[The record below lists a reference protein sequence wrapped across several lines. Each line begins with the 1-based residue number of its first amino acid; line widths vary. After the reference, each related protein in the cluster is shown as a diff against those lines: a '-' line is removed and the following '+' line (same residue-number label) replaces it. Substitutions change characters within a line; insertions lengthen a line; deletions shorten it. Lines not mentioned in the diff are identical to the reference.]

1 MARNLVTI
9 KDVVNDFLLGL
20 SEDDYASNVTDYQ
33 IHNLALR
40 GAREMGFDIMK
51 RVKSVKM
58 TVNTA
63 LNTVDLPDDFVDFL
77 RIGAVGSDGLFYAFK
92 ENKNINIAQTYALD
106 ANGNP
111 IDSDSDGVYDREDA
125 RDVTNLSSNTNDTAD
140 NFINARY
147 LYDATEGKF
156 YGYGGAKAQGEFR
169 INYEQNRI
177 ELPTVGAIKE
187 NVWVEYIADIAR
199 EKNPCVHVYT
209 EEALRQYI
217 YMRIIER
224 KTNVPA
230 VEKQRARQEYF
241 NEFRRAKARLNSFS
255 KEEAMFVIRKNTKQS
270 PKY

>member
-9 KDVVNDFLLGL
+9 KEVVNDFLLGL
-20 SEDDYASNVTDYQ
+20 SEDDYASNVTDY
-33 IHNLALR
+33 HVYNLALR

-51 RVKSVKM
+51 RVKSLKM
-58 TVNTA
+58 DVNTA
-63 LNTVDLPDDFVDFL
+63 LNTVNLPDDFVDFV
-77 RIGAVGSDGLFYAFK
+77 RVGAIGSDGLFYAFK
-92 ENKNINIAQTYALD
+92 ENKNINIAQTYTLD

-111 IDSDSDGVYDREDA
+111 IDSDNDGVYDREDA
-125 RDVTNLSSNTNDTAD
+125 RNVTRSSSNTNDTAD

-156 YGYGGAKAQGEFR
+156 YGYGGAKAVGEFR

-177 ELPTVGAIKE
+177 ELPTGTSE
-187 NVWVEYIADIAR
+187 EEVWVEYIADIAR

-217 YMRIIER
+217 YMKIVER
-224 KTNVPA
+224 KANVPA
-230 VEKQRARQEYF
+230 IEKQRARAEYF

>member
-9 KDVVNDFLLGL
+9 TDVVNDFLLSI
-20 SEDDYASNVTDYQ
+20 SEDDYVSNATDYH
-33 IHNLALR
+33 IRNLALR

-51 RVKSVKM
+51 RIKSLKLD
-58 TVNTA
+58 VNTT

-92 ENKNINIAQTYALD
+92 ENKNINMAMTYTED
-106 ANGNP
+106 SNGNF
-111 IDSDSDGVYDREDA
+111 IDSDSDGVYNRTEA
-125 RDVTNLSSNTNDTAD
+125 KDVTRSSSGTNDTAD

-169 INYEQNRI
+169 INYDQNRI
-177 ELPTVGAIKE
+177 ELPSNVNDET
-187 NVWVEYIADIAR
+187 VWVEYIADIAR
-199 EKNPCVHVYT
+199 ETNPCVHVYT

-217 YMRIIER
+217 YMKLVER
-224 KTNVPA
+224 KSNVPA
-230 VEKQRARQEYF
+230 MEKQRARQEYY

-255 KEEAMFVIRKNTKQS
+255 KEEAMFTIRKN
-270 PKY
+270 

>member
-9 KDVVNDFLLGL
+9 KNVVNDFLLSL
-20 SEDDYASNVTDYQ
+20 SEDDYVSNATDYHV
-33 IHNLALR
+33 HNLALR

-51 RVKSVKM
+51 RIKSVRMEVDK
-58 TVNTA
+58 T

-92 ENKNINIAQTYALD
+92 ENKHINIAQTYVLD
-106 ANGNP
+106 SNNNP
-111 IDSDSDGVYDREDA
+111 IDSDGDGVYDREDA
-125 RDVTNLSSNTNDTAD
+125 RNVTRSGSNTNDTAD

-156 YGYGGAKAQGEFR
+156 YGYGGAKAMGEFR
-169 INYEQNRI
+169 INHEQNRI
-177 ELPTVGAIKE
+177 ELPTASIDE
-187 NVWVEYIADIAR
+187 YVWVEYIADIAR
-199 EKNPCVHVYT
+199 ENNPHIHVYT

-217 YMRIIER
+217 YMLLIER
-224 KTNVPA
+224 KSNVPA
-230 VEKQRARQEYF
+230 IEKQRARQEYF

-270 PKY
+270 PKL

>member
-20 SEDDYASNVTDYQ
+20 SEDDYVSNVPDYHV
-33 IHNLALR
+33 HNLALR

-51 RVKSVKM
+51 RVKSIKM
-58 TVNTA
+58 AVNTT
-63 LNTVDLPDDFVDFL
+63 LNTVDLPDDFVDFV
-77 RIGAVGSDGLFYAFK
+77 RIGAIGSDGLFYAFK
-92 ENKNINIAQTYALD
+92 ENKNINIAQTYKVD
-106 ANGNP
+106 TNGNFV
-111 IDSDSDGVYDREDA
+111 DTDSDGVYDREEA
-125 RDVTNLSSNTNDTAD
+125 RDVTRSGSNTNDTAD

-177 ELPTVGAIKE
+177 ELPTGTTE
-187 NVWVEYIADIAR
+187 GTVWVEYIADIAR
-199 EKNPCVHVYT
+199 EKNPCVHLYT

-217 YMRIIER
+217 YMRLIER
-224 KTNVPA
+224 KSNVPTI
-230 VEKQRARQEYF
+230 EKQRARQEYF
-241 NEFRRAKARLNSFS
+241 NEFRRAKSRLNSFS